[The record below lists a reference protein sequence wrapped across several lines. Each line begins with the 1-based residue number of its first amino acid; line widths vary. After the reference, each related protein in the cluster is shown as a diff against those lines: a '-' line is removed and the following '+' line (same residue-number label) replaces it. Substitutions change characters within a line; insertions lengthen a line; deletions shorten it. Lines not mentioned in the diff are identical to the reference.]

1 MQRDTMIQWLS
12 DLAEEARQYT
22 QVYHAWLEAGRAGN
36 PVKRR
41 LLERNMMDKQAQL
54 EIFRRMGALSYDGAQ
69 EEEPQQVPADLLLYN
84 EIENLAVYQA
94 LVQKA
99 GDSPDGRM
107 LLIKQLQIIQR
118 LEAYQI

>member
-12 DLAEEARQYT
+12 DLAEEARQYA
-22 QVYHAWLEAGRAGN
+22 QVYHTWLEAGRGEN

-54 EIFRRMGALSYDGAQ
+54 EIFRRMGALNCNSAQ

-84 EIENLAVYQA
+84 EIENLAVYEERGRQSG
-94 LVQKA
+94 Q
-99 GDSPDGRM
+99 PD
-107 LLIKQLQIIQR
+107 
-118 LEAYQI
+118 ASD